1 MNINTEIPGI
11 WVFHG
16 AGARFAGGVFV
27 SRESGLTWAA
37 KHSLTGVL
45 TRYPLNEGAYDQA
58 LRLGTFT
65 PKRPEQ
71 REALF
76 IGGFTCASMEHVHVE
91 DGIPQ

>member
-1 MNINTEIPGI
+1 MSINTEIPDI

-45 TRYPLNEGAYDQA
+45 TCYPLNEGAYDWA
-58 LRLGTFT
+58 LRLGTFK
-65 PKRPEQ
+65 PKCPEQ
-71 REALF
+71 CNALF